1 MLKIW
6 EKDLE
11 KQREFCTFA
20 EWKQIIIIMGT
31 SETTKTGNNKMQD
44 LRETET
50 KKEVKKPFKLTVVS
64 KEELEKLR
72 IPVYPYLIWWIKIV
86 ILLPLSIVLGTV
98 DRGFY
103 M

>member
-1 MLKIW
+1 M
-6 EKDLE
+6 
-11 KQREFCTFA
+11 EFCTFA

-31 SETTKTGNNKMQD
+31 SETTKTGNNKMQQD
-44 LRETET
+44 LRGTET
-50 KKEVKKPFKLTVVS
+50 KKETKKPFKLTVVS

-86 ILLPLSIVLGTV
+86 ILLPLSIVPGTV
-98 DRGFY
+98 DRGFC

>member
-6 EKDLE
+6 KKDLE
-11 KQREFCTFA
+11 KQMEFCTFA

-98 DRGFY
+98 DRGFC